1 MISTRHEVFLTVAQQ
16 NSFSKASQA
25 LYISQPAI
33 SKHIKS
39 LEEFYR
45 TKLFDRKGIQ
55 ISLTPAG
62 RVLLEKLLEV
72 KRIQEQAAFEISTIN
87 DVQQAR
93 GTLKLGASTTV
104 ALYILPKILS
114 AFHQRYPLLEISLL
128 NRNSE
133 IVMDALQNQEIN
145 LGIIEGRSK
154 LTTIDYQPFLTDQV
168 VAVCSHKS
176 PLAKKKHY
184 SLAEMP
190 ALPMAIRERGSGT
203 LSALKFALEN
213 HGIKLGNLNIKVRL
227 GGTEALKNFLLES
240 DSLGFLPRRSV
251 TNELKHGELVE
262 LGFEG
267 LNIERNFYFIQ
278 RKGESSELNKSFV
291 RLAQK
296 LHNGML

>member
-114 AFHQRYPLLEISLL
+114 A
-128 NRNSE
+128 
-133 IVMDALQNQEIN
+133 
-145 LGIIEGRSK
+145 
-154 LTTIDYQPFLTDQV
+154 
-168 VAVCSHKS
+168 
-176 PLAKKKHY
+176 
-184 SLAEMP
+184 
-190 ALPMAIRERGSGT
+190 
-203 LSALKFALEN
+203 
-213 HGIKLGNLNIKVRL
+213 
-227 GGTEALKNFLLES
+227 
-240 DSLGFLPRRSV
+240 
-251 TNELKHGELVE
+251 
-262 LGFEG
+262 
-267 LNIERNFYFIQ
+267 
-278 RKGESSELNKSFV
+278 
-291 RLAQK
+291 
-296 LHNGML
+296 

>member
-16 NSFSKASQA
+16 NSFSKASQS

-184 SLAEMP
+184 TLAEMP